1 MPLKPHH
8 RIRNGWQQQ
17 QQHIAAGFISVRF
30 WAILFIVSV
39 KLLPSWF
46 RLQLKNP
53 LSLLCE
59 WVSEILIY
67 KDIR

>member
-17 QQHIAAGFISVRF
+17 QQHIAAVFISVRF

-39 KLLPSWF
+39 KIAAKL
-46 RLQLKNP
+46 
-53 LSLLCE
+53 
-59 WVSEILIY
+59 VSFATKKPTLFAL
-67 KDIR
+67 RVGF